1 MSLPVDLHSHRT
13 QLVLTALGAAAVSA
27 SAVTAYNA
35 YTRRQKRRSLNHDIK
50 RSLELQT
57 SFAGSGSGAGSHS
70 LRRPSDAPF
79 PGSAKGKGKLSGL
92 EEGEEE
98 EGGGEIE
105 LGGYEYDEELVREQL
120 ARNYAF
126 FGEEGM
132 KKVRGSSVVIVGC
145 GGVGSWAAVMLCR
158 SCVSMSFSCSLHF
171 HLLFSYIFHLMKML
185 ISSCITCVL
194 LALQRSLKN
203 STHRL
208 RLRHPLLAQPT
219 CDRVFGGRRHA
230 ESVLRRARIEE
241 DGEVCGCGCE
251 DRALEGGR
259 ERGEIARGCG
269 LGRWCVLVLPQICIL
284 CLEEKYA
291 HET

>member
-35 YTRRQKRRSLNHDIK
+35 YTLRRKRRSLNHDIK

-57 SFAGSGSGAGSHS
+57 SFGGASGSTS
-70 LRRPSDAPF
+70 LRRPSDVPF
-79 PGSAKGKGKLSGL
+79 PGK
-92 EEGEEE
+92 ERIDEEE
-98 EGGGEIE
+98 EGGDEIE

-158 SCVSMSFSCSLHF
+158 SCVFISFL
-171 HLLFSYIFHLMKML
+171 
-185 ISSCITCVL
+185 
-194 LALQRSLKN
+194 
-203 STHRL
+203 
-208 RLRHPLLAQPT
+208 
-219 CDRVFGGRRHA
+219 RRHLFVYLPDGMSTLTLRCYIYA
-230 ESVLRRARIEE
+230 GAFVEESRKS
-241 DGEVCGCGCE
+241 DS
-251 DRALEGGR
+251 
-259 ERGEIARGCG
+259 
-269 LGRWCVLVLPQICIL
+269 
-284 CLEEKYA
+284 
-291 HET
+291 